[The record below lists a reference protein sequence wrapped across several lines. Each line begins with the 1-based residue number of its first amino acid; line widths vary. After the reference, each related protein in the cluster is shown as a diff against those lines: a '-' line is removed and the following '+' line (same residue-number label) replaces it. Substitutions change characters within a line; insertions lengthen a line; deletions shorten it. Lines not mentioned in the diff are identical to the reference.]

1 MIDFKEIEKKWQKAW
16 EEAKIFEANPNK
28 KKKFF
33 LTVPYPYTSGTLH
46 VGHGRT
52 YTLGDITARF
62 KRAQG
67 FNVLWPLAWHITGTP
82 VLAIAKRIENGEE
95 VIIKEHKEYISLH
108 NPDKVEEIIKSFV
121 NPENVAN
128 YYASV
133 ISNDL
138 KELGCSI
145 DWRRQF
151 TTGEKIYNKFVE
163 WQYYH
168 LDNLGYLK
176 KGKHPV
182 FFCPSCNNPVTTD
195 DVKRGDEIR
204 MSIEEVY
211 LIKENFEDGYL
222 VVATLRPE
230 TIFGVTNIWIN
241 PKVEYVKA
249 KVNGENWYVCEKAV
263 DKLKNQGFSVEVIER
278 IFGDKLIGKEVEVP
292 IVNRKVYILPA
303 GFVRDDVGTGI
314 VNSVPA
320 HAPYDYIALEELK
333 EKPESLAVEIAQK
346 IKEIS
351 PISLFEVPGF
361 SEFPAKDMCEKF
373 KIKSQSES
381 PKLDKA
387 TQEIYSKEFYLGK
400 CKETCMEFQK
410 LPVKEA
416 KNKVFEKLLKE
427 NLVAI
432 LFENS
437 SKDQDENPVKEIFC
451 RCGARVIIKVL
462 EEQWFLDYSNKEW
475 KEKAKKLLNKLEI
488 VPNIYRKQFEDTI
501 DWLHEWACARSRGL
515 GTKLPQDEKW
525 IIESLSDSTIY
536 MAFYTI
542 VHLLRDAKV
551 EPEKLKKEFFD
562 FVFLG
567 IGKLEDVARVTGI
580 DKRLIK
586 RARKEFLYWYP
597 VDERRTAIAHIPN
610 HLTFSIF
617 HHATIFPEELWPKRF
632 SLNELLI
639 AEGKKMSKSLGN
651 VIPLATAIRKH
662 SADAVRLY
670 LAYAAEENSTLD
682 WREVEVTYVRKR
694 LERFYKI
701 FDLALKEEKGKKLK
715 LFDKWLISKFYKI
728 LNEATQ
734 SLNNYRFKQYAQKI
748 FFEMMNE
755 VEQYIHRGGSIAIN
769 KILPDWLIALHP
781 LIPHTAE
788 ELWHK
793 LGNQSFVSLRRWPKV
808 KKVDEKLLELEENL
822 RKALEDLREVVK
834 LTGKKDAA
842 YIYVATKDELKYFK
856 ENLEFI
862 KRYFELKKISIYLA
876 SDEKRYDPENRAIK
890 AKYGKVGIY
899 LE

>member
-1 MIDFKEIEKKWQKAW
+1 MINFREIEKKWQRAW
-16 EEAKIFEANPNK
+16 EEAKIFEANPSK
-28 KKKFF
+28 KRKFF

-95 VIIKEHKEYISLH
+95 AVIKEHKEYISLH
-108 NPDKVEEIIKSFV
+108 NPEKVEEIIKSFV

-168 LDNLGYLK
+168 LDKLGYLK

-204 MSIEEVY
+204 MSIEEFY
-211 LIKENFEDGYL
+211 LIKEKFEDGYL

-230 TIFGVTNIWIN
+230 TIFGVTNVWIN

-249 KVNGENWYVCEKAV
+249 KVSDENWYVCEKAV
-263 DKLKNQGFSVEVIER
+263 EKLKNQGFSVDVVEK
-278 IFGDKLIGKEVEVP
+278 FYGDTLVGKEVEIP
-292 IVNRKVYILPA
+292 IVNRKVYVLPA
-303 GFVRDDVGTGI
+303 SFVQDDTGTGV

-333 EKPESLAVEIAQK
+333 ENPEPLATEVAQK
-346 IKEIS
+346 VKEIS

-361 SEFPAKDMCEKF
+361 SEFPAKDICEKF
-373 KIKSQSES
+373 KIKSQNEKL
-381 PKLDKA
+381 KLDKA
-387 TQEIYSKEFYLGK
+387 TQEVYSKEFYFGK
-400 CKETCMEFQK
+400 CKEVCKEFAN
-410 LPVKEA
+410 LSVREA
-416 KNKVFEKLLKE
+416 KTRVFEKLLKE
-427 NLVAI
+427 NLATKM
-432 LFENS
+432 FENA
-437 SKDQDENPVKEIFC
+437 SKDSDGNPVKEIVC
-451 RCGARVIIKVL
+451 RCGSKVVIKVL
-462 EEQWFLDYSNKEW
+462 EEQWFLDYGNKEW
-475 KEKAKKLLNKLEI
+475 KEKAKKLLSKLEI
-488 VPNIYRKQFEDTI
+488 IPSVYKKQFEDTI

-515 GTKLPQDEKW
+515 GTKLPQDERW

-542 VHLLRDAKV
+542 VHLLRDVKV

-562 FVFLG
+562 YVFLG
-567 IGKLEDVARVTGI
+567 IGNLEDVARITGI
-580 DKRLIK
+580 EKELIEK
-586 RARKEFLYWYP
+586 AREEFLYWYP
-597 VDERRTAIAHIPN
+597 VDERRTAIAHISN

-617 HHATIFPEELWPKRF
+617 HHAAIFPEELWPKRF

-670 LAYAAEENSTLD
+670 LAYAADENSTLD
-682 WREVEVTYVRKR
+682 WREKEVTYVRKK

-701 FDLALKEEKGKKLK
+701 FNLALKTEKKKLK
-715 LFDKWLISKFYKI
+715 LFDKWLISKFYKT
-728 LNEATQ
+728 LDEATQ
-734 SLNNYRFKQYAQKI
+734 FLNNCKFKQYAQKI

-755 VEQYIHRGGSIAIN
+755 VEQYIHRGGNVAIS
-769 KILPDWLIALHP
+769 KILPDWLISLSP

-788 ELWHK
+788 ELWHQ
-793 LGNQSFVSLRRWPKV
+793 LGNESFISLKKWPKV

-822 RKALEDLREVVK
+822 RKALEDLRHVTK
-834 LTGKKDAA
+834 LVGKKKSA
-842 YIYVATKDELKYFK
+842 YLYVATKEELKYFK
-856 ENLEFI
+856 ENLEFL
-862 KRYFELKKISIYLA
+862 KRVFGFEKISVYLA
-876 SDEKRYDPENRAIK
+876 SDEKRYDPENRATK
-890 AKYGKVGIY
+890 AKYGKIGIY